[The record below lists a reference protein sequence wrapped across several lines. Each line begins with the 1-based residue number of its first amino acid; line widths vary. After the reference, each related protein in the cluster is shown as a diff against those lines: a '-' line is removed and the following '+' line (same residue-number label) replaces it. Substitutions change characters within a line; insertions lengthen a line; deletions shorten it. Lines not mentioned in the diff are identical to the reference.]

1 MGVSGWA
8 MCVCEVLP
16 GRYDLT
22 VYLPEIS
29 LLLLGALLHENC

>member
-16 GRYDLT
+16 RRYDLT
-22 VYLPEIS
+22 VHLPGNLIIVV
-29 LLLLGALLHENC
+29 GCAAA